1 VKEKAGLS
9 TRVRVA
15 LTITELNVG
24 GAERCLTSLALGLDA
39 ERFEPQVYSLGPR
52 PVGAKA
58 ALVLRLEQAGIP
70 IHFLNLSSPRQF
82 PAGLRQL
89 KELFVAQAPD
99 VVQTFLFHANVM
111 GVWAARRARTPAV
124 AMGIRV
130 ADPRRSRLW
139 LERLAAR
146 RADRIVCVSRAVAD
160 FVIKRGRFPAEK
172 VVVIP
177 NGLDPS
183 IYENI
188 PPAPLSELGV
198 APGRRVLSAIGR
210 LDRQKGLDWLLTVAP
225 MLLES
230 LPEHDIVVVGD
241 GPERV
246 SLEQRAQNLNLT
258 GRVHFCGWRADV
270 PSILAA
276 SEALLL
282 PSRWEGM
289 PNVVLEAMA
298 SGLPVVATRS
308 EGVEELLGPAADLQ
322 TAFFGE
328 SEVFA
333 SKAIRIATDRTLA
346 KSLGD
351 ENANRLRSQFSQIA
365 MIAGYEENFLA
376 LMRELG

>member
-1 VKEKAGLS
+1 MKEKAGLS

-58 ALVLRLEQAGIP
+58 ALVVRLEQAGIP
-70 IHFLNLSSPRQF
+70 IHFLNLSAPRQF

-111 GVWAARRARTPAV
+111 GVWAARRARIPAV

-183 IYENI
+183 IYENT
-188 PPAPLSELGV
+188 PPTPLSELGV
-198 APGRRVLSAIGR
+198 APGRRILSAIGR
-210 LDRQKGLDWLLTVAP
+210 LDRQKGLDWLLTMAP
-225 MLLES
+225 MLLER
-230 LPEHDIVVVGD
+230 LPEHDLVLVGD
-241 GPERV
+241 GPERT
-246 SLEQRAQNLNLT
+246 SLEQLAQKLHLV
-258 GRVHFCGWRADV
+258 GRVHFCGWRADI

-298 SGLPVVATRS
+298 SSLPVVATRS
-308 EGVEELLGPAADLQ
+308 EGVEELLGPAAELQ

-328 SEVFA
+328 SEVFVT
-333 SKAIRIATDRTLA
+333 KAIRIATDRTLA
-346 KSLGD
+346 KSLGG
-351 ENANRLRSQFSQIA
+351 ENANRLRSQFSQSA
-365 MIAGYEENFLA
+365 MIEEYERNFLA
-376 LMRELG
+376 LVKELR